1 MNLREYPRGAVFHTS
16 SCPDIAGHSAP
27 SLPVLKAVADN
38 PSHRYCLCTGGGPDS
53 APYVVIERVDYG
65 DHLYL
70 PSANRPRDAVRA
82 LCRTCRGTHG
92 SEADRG
98 TRTAGLVV
106 PGV

>member
-92 SEADRG
+92 PEADRDA
-98 TRTAGLVV
+98 RMAGLVV

>member
-1 MNLREYPRGAVFHTS
+1 VNLRDYPSGAVFHIS
-16 SCPDIAGHSAP
+16 SCPDITGHTAP
-27 SLPVLKAVADN
+27 SLRVLQAVAEN

-92 SEADRG
+92 PEADRDA
-98 TRTAGLVV
+98 RMAGLVV